1 MGGNEPLGH
10 CQAPFTQSAAV
21 KASLHEP
28 IVIVVHEG
36 LVPEHPTPCP
46 EEPAIVAEA
55 APAWFEPPPAWF
67 EPPPAWFEPP
77 PAWFE
82 PPPVWFEPPP
92 VWFEPPPAWFE
103 PPLPAKLVCPPLLA
117 PPPFMGSLLVDAHE

>member
-1 MGGNEPLGH
+1 M
-10 CQAPFTQSAAV
+10 

-67 EPPPAWFEPP
+67 EPP
-77 PAWFE
+77 
-82 PPPVWFEPPP
+82 
-92 VWFEPPPAWFE
+92 
-103 PPLPAKLVCPPLLA
+103 LPAKLVCPPLLA